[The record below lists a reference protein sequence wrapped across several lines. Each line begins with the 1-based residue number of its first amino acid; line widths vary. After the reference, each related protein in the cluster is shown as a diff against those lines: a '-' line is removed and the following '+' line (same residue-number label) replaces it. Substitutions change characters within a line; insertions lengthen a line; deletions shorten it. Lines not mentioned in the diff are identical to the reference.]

1 MISHHCDQSTVVK
14 KRHRLCLYTPQRRQ
28 ESSTGQC
35 RGLYTMTSLMITEN
49 IFLQYVTLT
58 PKNMSISWH
67 SYFHSLGSYHIR
79 GNQCNARCFPQLL
92 LLLCLHFFK
101 TEMMSQRKGASVMGG
116 KRNTEKEKHISYRL
130 KAEEYQRKT
139 NPTLS
144 LFPPLCIIYF
154 FMINKHNTK

>member
-1 MISHHCDQSTVVK
+1 MKYEKWIPSSFISFAGCGMISHHCDQSTVVK

-35 RGLYTMTSLMITEN
+35 RGLYMMTSLMITEN

-92 LLLCLHFFK
+92 LLLCLHFLK
-101 TEMMSQRKGASVMGG
+101 LKWWARGRERLWWVANVILK
-116 KRNTEKEKHISYRL
+116 KRNI
-130 KAEEYQRKT
+130 
-139 NPTLS
+139 
-144 LFPPLCIIYF
+144 
-154 FMINKHNTK
+154 